1 MKQPCTARPIAAVLS
16 RHPDVWIMADG
27 LYEQI
32 VFDADC
38 ALTLAEVAPS
48 LKQRTLTVGGIAKTY
63 AMMGWRIGYAAGPSA
78 LIREMIKIQS
88 QTTSCAS
95 SISQAAAIAAL
106 DGPQDLLRER
116 ISILREK
123 RDRFVALVNDCAG
136 LSCAAPEATFYLLD
150 VQRRDRQTRSRW
162 HGNQK
167 RPRFCGLF
175 AAKRRSGGFSGRR
188 LRGVAGDPCQL
199 CQSARP
205 HRGSG
210 PKTEERLRDAAVS
223 RTRRNRP

>member
-88 QTTSCAS
+88 QITSCAS
-95 SISQAAAIAAL
+95 SISQAAAIVAL
-106 DGPQDLLRER
+106 DGPQDLLRDFEP
-116 ISILREK
+116 
-123 RDRFVALVNDCAG
+123 A
-136 LSCAAPEATFYLLD
+136 
-150 VQRRDRQTRSRW
+150 RQ
-162 HGNQK
+162 
-167 RPRFCGLF
+167 
-175 AAKRRSGGFSGRR
+175 
-188 LRGVAGDPCQL
+188 
-199 CQSARP
+199 ARP
-205 HRGSG
+205 
-210 PKTEERLRDAAVS
+210 LRCACE
-223 RTRRNRP
+223 